1 MGSVWKRVLGRHANA
16 LGFWSVL
23 ILVALA
29 FVLAAALTR
38 GGR

>member
-1 MGSVWKRVLGRHANA
+1 VWKRIAGRYANA
-16 LGFWSVL
+16 LSFWVVL
-23 ILVALA
+23 TLVALA